1 MIKQIPIMEGVRQT
15 QKRYCSTAITVAI
28 FAGFLFILA
37 GQKPVGKGLILG
49 TVFSIIN
56 FILMGETLP
65 LRIGKSKGKTFLVA
79 LGSIY
84 FRYIILAMPLIMAIK
99 FEQFNLFAVITGI
112 FLVQFFIIVDH
123 LFNYI
128 SSTRRKQF

>member
-1 MIKQIPIMEGVRQT
+1 MESIRQT
-15 QKRYCSTAITVAI
+15 QKKYCSAAIVVAI
-28 FAGFLFILA
+28 FTGLLFILA
-37 GQKPVGKGLILG
+37 DQKPIGKALILG

-65 LRIGKSKGKTFLVA
+65 FRIGKSKNKTFFIS

-84 FRYIILAMPLIMAIK
+84 FRYIILAVPLIMAIK
-99 FEQFNLFAVITGI
+99 LEQFHLFAVIIGI
-112 FLVQFFIIVDH
+112 FLVQLVIIADH

-128 SSTRRKQF
+128 SSARRK

>member
-1 MIKQIPIMEGVRQT
+1 MESIRQT
-15 QKRYCSTAITVAI
+15 QKKYCSAAIVVAI
-28 FAGFLFILA
+28 FTGLLFILA
-37 GQKPVGKGLILG
+37 DQKPIGKALILG

-65 LRIGKSKGKTFLVA
+65 FRIGKSKNKTFFIS

-84 FRYIILAMPLIMAIK
+84 FRYIILAVPLIMAIK
-99 FEQFNLFAVITGI
+99 LEQFHLFAVIIGI
-112 FLVQFFIIVDH
+112 FLVQLVIIADH

-128 SSTRRKQF
+128 SSARRKQF

>member
-1 MIKQIPIMEGVRQT
+1 
-15 QKRYCSTAITVAI
+15 VAI
-28 FAGFLFILA
+28 FAGLLFILA
-37 GQKPVGKGLILG
+37 DQKPIGKALILG

-65 LRIGKSKGKTFLVA
+65 FRIGKSKNKTFFIS

-84 FRYIILAMPLIMAIK
+84 FRYIILAVPLIMAIK
-99 FEQFNLFAVITGI
+99 LEQFHLFGVIIGI
-112 FLVQFFIIVDH
+112 FLVQLVIIADH

-128 SSTRRKQF
+128 SSARRKQF